1 VEVNDKTY
9 SSNNAAHSVVSKSL
23 SMSGLMNNDI
33 DNCNEKSGIK
43 NIKLFKKNILNLSSR
58 YLQSYL
64 FDKTIESDTMSVFF
78 YNLQGWI

>member
-1 VEVNDKTY
+1 MEVNDKTY

-43 NIKLFKKNILNLSSR
+43 NIKLFKKI
-58 YLQSYL
+58 Y
-64 FDKTIESDTMSVFF
+64 
-78 YNLQGWI
+78 